1 MLPYMIQN
9 LQGPVRHVNSV
20 MEIQVKAEQPLLFL
34 GFEVRGLDLGTREL
48 SSGP

>member
-20 MEIQVKAEQPLLFL
+20 MEIQIQPEQPLLFL
-34 GFEVRGLDLGTREL
+34 GFEVRSLDLGTREL
-48 SSGP
+48 SGGP

>member
-34 GFEVRGLDLGTREL
+34 GFEVRGLDLGTGEL
-48 SSGP
+48 SGGP